1 LRFTCPP
8 CRYRGRARALFAPC
22 LPFAGSLKPEQIDIL
37 NTSLN
42 SPSLNSPGLA
52 EAINAKGFSHA
63 AGFRIVAV
71 SAGSA
76 EVALTRPEDL
86 LQFFGHFHGGVITAL
101 ADQAAG
107 IAVTSSLPVG
117 RIGVTVE
124 IKVNF
129 LSPADGSEII
139 ARAKTLKMSGS
150 IGVAA
155 VEIFSIKNGAETLC
169 AFCTATMRALD
180 LPAEY
185 R

>member
-1 LRFTCPP
+1 LSNPLHPP
-8 CRYRGRARALFAPC
+8 RLDAA
-22 LPFAGSLKPEQIDIL
+22 
-37 NTSLN
+37 SLN
-42 SPSLNSPGLA
+42 PPSLA
-52 EAINAKGFSHA
+52 EAITAKGFTHA

-71 SAGSA
+71 EAGSA
-76 EVALTRPEDL
+76 ELSLPRRPDL

-107 IAVTSSLPVG
+107 IAITSGLPAG

-129 LSPADGSEII
+129 LSPADGHELI

-150 IGVAA
+150 IGVAT
-155 VEIFSIKNGAETLC
+155 VEVFTRDDHSKRLC

-180 LPAEY
+180 LPAEF

>member
-1 LRFTCPP
+1 LSSP
-8 CRYRGRARALFAPC
+8 
-22 LPFAGSLKPEQIDIL
+22 L
-37 NTSLN
+37 NP
-42 SPSLNSPGLA
+42 PSLA
-52 EAINAKGFSHA
+52 AIINAKGFSHA

-71 SAGSA
+71 EPGHA
-76 EVALTRPEDL
+76 EVALARRNDL
-86 LQFFGHFHGGVITAL
+86 VQFFGHFHGGVITAL

-107 IAVTSSLPVG
+107 IAITSGLPKG

-129 LSPADGSEII
+129 LSPADGSELI

-150 IGVAA
+150 IGVAT
-155 VEIFSIKNGAETLC
+155 VEVFSKNATSETLC

>member
-1 LRFTCPP
+1 MAVSKDGPQYRFVIPGT
-8 CRYRGRARALFAPC
+8 
-22 LPFAGSLKPEQIDIL
+22 SIL
-37 NTSLN
+37 SATLN
-42 SPSLNSPGLA
+42 PPSLA
-52 EAINAKGFSHA
+52 ETINAKGFSHA

-71 SAGSA
+71 EPGRA
-76 EVALTRPEDL
+76 EVALARRDDL

-107 IAVTSSLPVG
+107 IAVTSGLPSG

-155 VEIFSIKNGAETLC
+155 VEVFSKKDGAETLC

-180 LPAEY
+180 LPAEFK
-185 R
+185 